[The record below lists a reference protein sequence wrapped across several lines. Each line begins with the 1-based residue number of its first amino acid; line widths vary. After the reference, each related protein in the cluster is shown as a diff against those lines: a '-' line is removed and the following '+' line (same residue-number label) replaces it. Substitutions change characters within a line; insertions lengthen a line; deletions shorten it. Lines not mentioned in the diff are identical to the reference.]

1 MTKAEILRKE
11 LYKNGFYIEKELT
24 ARENDRNYV
33 IMSVYYDGESR
44 EITDAFAYSGKVTD
58 KEYLSLVCR
67 KLRHT
72 GECCSSS
79 DTAKSEKLCN
89 TAQKIENIIST
100 L

>member
-67 KLRHT
+67 KLRKYNINIMIFW
-72 GECCSSS
+72 GEGYES
-79 DTAKSEKLCN
+79 KRYLRFSE
-89 TAQKIENIIST
+89 
-100 L
+100 

>member
-33 IMSVYYDGESR
+33 IMSVYYDGESH

-67 KLRHT
+67 KLRRA

-79 DTAKSEKLCN
+79 DTAKSEKLCK
-89 TAQKIENIIST
+89 TAQEIENIITT